1 MRSWSLCICLIALA
15 LLITVAIPLSCAQPA
30 PTLIPL
36 NTPAPPTPTPKSN
49 VDTPAYKDSE
59 VIGIAGNQQDV
70 KALYATAETTRDY
83 KFPEDKDFN
92 WSAQYLGSGRW
103 FNGTT
108 MLTVTSPG
116 RKAGSSMRRKA
127 RCRRRDNKESISSER
142 PS

>member
-1 MRSWSLCICLIALA
+1 
-15 LLITVAIPLSCAQPA
+15 
-30 PTLIPL
+30 L

-103 FNGTT
+103 FVKLSYTQWDYNVNGYVARTKSWFFDEAKGALST
-108 MLTVTSPG
+108 
-116 RKAGSSMRRKA
+116 AG
-127 RCRRRDNKESISSER
+127 
-142 PS
+142 